1 MPSDARLSA
10 YRNRRRQRMERLPQ
24 LRSSRSAAGA
34 TAWHVTGE
42 LLVLDDGRRAAER
55 HLAGGG
61 IDVSGDEELM
71 PGLRRYIAPHADVPA
86 TVAAVRAEVAGPD
99 AVVAPNHVFVATG
112 NVFGHGGPY
121 GPPEP
126 AAPAALLSPGTAA
139 GRVPVA
145 VVDTGL
151 WKDSPLPP
159 ACYAAGTVDVET
171 DTDVDNDGVLDGDV
185 GHANF
190 IAGVI
195 AARTGRTGIS
205 VIRVLDTF
213 GICTEDGLIRGLGR
227 VGPEV
232 RVVNLSLGGYSVGDT
247 PPIGLRMALRRL
259 LSTGDRVVVAAAGN
273 DGNATDPFWPAAF
286 AGTGASFADRVAA
299 IAAHD
304 GTGLCDWSNSGDW
317 LTAAAPG
324 ADVVSTYIAH
334 QQFPTGWA
342 SWSGTSFA
350 TPYVVAAVAE
360 RIARGS
366 TARDALRDVVAA
378 AGRRFDDLPAL

>member
-1 MPSDARLSA
+1 MPSDARLTA
-10 YRNRRRQRMERLPQ
+10 YRNRRRQRLESLPQ
-24 LRSSRSAAGA
+24 LRSSRTASGA
-34 TAWHVTGE
+34 TAWHVAGE

-61 IDVSGDEELM
+61 VDVSGDEELM
-71 PGLRRYIAPHADVPA
+71 PGLRRYIAPHADIPA
-86 TVAAVRAEVAGPD
+86 TVAAVRAETD
-99 AVVAPNHVFVATG
+99 APEPLVAPNHVFVATG

-121 GPPEP
+121 GPPQP
-126 AAPAALLSPGTAA
+126 AAPAALLPVGAA
-139 GRVPVA
+139 ARRVPVA
-145 VVDTGL
+145 VLDTGL

-159 ACYAAGTVDVET
+159 AVYAHGTVDVET

-190 IAGVI
+190 IAGVV
-195 AARTGRTGIS
+195 AARTRTADIS

-213 GICTEDGLIRGLGR
+213 GICTEDNLIRGLDR
-227 VGPEV
+227 IDPAA
-232 RVVNLSLGGYSVGDT
+232 RVVNLSLGGYTVDGT
-247 PPIGLRMALRRL
+247 PPLGLRAALRRL
-259 LSTGDRVVVAAAGN
+259 LGSGDRVVVAAAGN

-304 GTGLCDWSNSGDW
+304 GTGLCDWSNSGGW

-324 ADVVSTYIAH
+324 ADVISTYIAH

-350 TPYVVAAVAE
+350 TPYVVAGVAE

-366 TARDALRDVVAA
+366 SARDALRDVIAA
-378 AGRRFDDLPAL
+378 AGRRFGDLPAL